1 MTTQKMMN
9 DVVDSDKWMYK
20 VGGASGIL
28 VFIGYFILIALYVT
42 GTPPSGSEERL
53 IFFAGHAAQWW
64 SIIGLSVLTN
74 FLRLLVFFSL
84 FFALKGINRSAALIA
99 VAFEGLFV
107 VIECATSYGTMFPAL
122 MNLSSQYAAA
132 TSDAQRAVYVT
143 AATSIDAA
151 LGSGFLAVYVIL
163 VPAISTLVISFVMLK
178 GVFNK
183 ATAYLGLVTG
193 ILAIVSVV
201 GPYFVSALSNIV
213 PIMSALSMVWFLLV
227 GYKLYRLGQG
237 AR

>member
-1 MTTQKMMN
+1 MGN
-9 DVVDSDKWMYK
+9 VEGSDKWMFK
-20 VGGASGIL
+20 VGGISSLI
-28 VFIGYFILIALYVT
+28 VFIGYFVIIALYSIAL
-42 GTPPSGSEERL
+42 PPSGTEAKL
-53 IFFAGHAAQWW
+53 VFFASHTTVWW
-64 SIIGLSVLTN
+64 SIISLSVLTN

-107 VIECATSYGTMFPAL
+107 VLECATSYGTLYPAL
-122 MNLSSQYAAA
+122 MNLSGQYAAA
-132 TSDAQRAVYVT
+132 TSDAQRAIYVT

-163 VPAISTLVISFVMLK
+163 APAISTLVISFVMLK

-193 ILAIVSVV
+193 ILAIISIV
-201 GPYFVSALSNIV
+201 GPYFASVLSNLV
-213 PIMSALSMVWFLLV
+213 PLMSALSMIWFLLV
-227 GYKLYRLGQG
+227 GYRLYKLGRKVH
-237 AR
+237 